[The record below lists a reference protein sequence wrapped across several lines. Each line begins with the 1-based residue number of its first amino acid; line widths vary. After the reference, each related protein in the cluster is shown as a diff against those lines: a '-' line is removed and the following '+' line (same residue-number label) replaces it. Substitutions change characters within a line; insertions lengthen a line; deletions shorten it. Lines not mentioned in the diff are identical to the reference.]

1 MKFLFLIQGEGNGHL
16 TQAVALFQ
24 MLKTEGHEVVAALIG
39 SSGGNRKPD
48 FFCKSV
54 TCPVYAYKSAGLSY
68 SRSGKLEVGTTLAGF
83 IRAIPDISASLRY
96 IDSVVKSTGPD
107 LIVNFFEICGGLY
120 NFFFRNTIP
129 VACIA
134 HQYLFLHPD
143 FRFPGKRKLQR
154 CALTFLSR
162 VTAWGA
168 RDIYALSFAD
178 SYASDPRVRV
188 VPPLLRREVT
198 EGLASRGD
206 HILVYLTQPLL
217 RRQIEKW
224 HRRNPTVK
232 LHCFC
237 NNPYQKTGF
246 AVDDT
251 LTFHPTDTQTFIELL
266 RTCRALV
273 TTAGFESVCEAMLL
287 GKPVMMVPVPNHFEQ
302 ECNALDASLNHI
314 GTVSKK
320 FDLDRLFEYL
330 PHHRSGAEPAR
341 QWLEQAPRLILSPLI
356 SSAAAGQAE
365 SCLPVVNVV
374 PQG

>member
-24 MLKTEGHEVVAALIG
+24 MLESGGHEVAAALVG
-39 SSGGNRKPD
+39 SSGGKRKPD
-48 FFCKSV
+48 FFCKAVS
-54 TCPVYAYKSAGLSY
+54 CPVYTYKSAGLSY
-68 SRSGKLEVGTTLAGF
+68 SRSGKLGVGTTLAGF
-83 IRAIPDISASLRY
+83 IRAVPAITASLRY
-96 IDSVVKSTGPD
+96 IDSVVKSTQPD
-107 LIVNFFEICGGLY
+107 LIVNFYEICGGLY

-134 HQYLFLHPD
+134 HQYLFLHRD
-143 FRFPGKRKLQR
+143 FRFPGKKMLQR
-154 CALTFLSR
+154 HALTFLSR
-162 VTAWGA
+162 TTAWGA
-168 RDIYALSFAD
+168 RDVYALSFTD
-178 SYASDPRVRV
+178 SYASDSGIKV

-198 EGLASRGD
+198 EGPASPGD

-237 NNPYQKTGF
+237 NNSYQKTGF
-246 AVDDT
+246 IVDDT
-251 LTFHPTDTQTFIELL
+251 LTFHPTDTHTFLTLL
-266 RTCRALV
+266 QTCRALV
-273 TTAGFESVCEAMLL
+273 TTAGFESICEAMLL

-314 GTVSKK
+314 GTVSRN

-330 PHHRSGAEPAR
+330 PRHQSRAGSAR
-341 QWLEQAPRLILSPLI
+341 RWVEQAPRLLLSPLT
-356 SSAAAGQAE
+356 SSAVPGQAE
-365 SCLPVVNVV
+365 SCLSGQQV
-374 PQG
+374 GGA

>member
-1 MKFLFLIQGEGNGHL
+1 MKFLFLVQGEGNGHL
-16 TQAVALFQ
+16 TQAVSLFQ
-24 MLKTEGHEVVAALIG
+24 MLRAEGHEVVAALIG
-39 SSGGNRKPD
+39 SSAGNRKPD
-48 FFCKSV
+48 FFCRSV
-54 TCPVYAYKSAGLSY
+54 TCPVYTYKSAGLSY
-68 SRSGKLEVGTTLAGF
+68 SRSGKLGPGATLAGLV
-83 IRAIPDISASLRY
+83 RAVPDISASLRY
-96 IDSVVKSTGPD
+96 IDSVVKSTEPD
-107 LIVNFFEICGGLY
+107 LIVNFYEICGGLY
-120 NFFFRNTIP
+120 NFFFRNAIP
-129 VACIA
+129 VSCIA

-143 FRFPGKRKLQR
+143 FRFPGRKILQR
-154 CALTFLSR
+154 CALTLLSR

-168 RDIYALSFAD
+168 RDVYALSFTD
-178 SYASDPRVRV
+178 SYAPGSRVRV

-206 HILVYLTQPLL
+206 HVLVYLTQPLL

-246 AVDDT
+246 VADDT
-251 LTFHPTDTQTFIELL
+251 LTFHPTDTRTFIELL

-302 ECNALDASLNHI
+302 ECNALDASLNQI
-314 GTVSKK
+314 GTVSKN

-330 PHHRSGAEPAR
+330 PRHESRAAIAR
-341 QWLEQAPRLILSPLI
+341 EWLDQAPRLLLSSLT
-356 SSAAAGQAE
+356 SSIAAGQAE
-365 SCLPVVNVV
+365 KLPAGV
-374 PQG
+374 

>member
-24 MLKTEGHEVVAALIG
+24 MLGSEGHEVVAALVG
-39 SSGGNRKPD
+39 SSGGSRKPD
-48 FFCKSV
+48 FFCKAV
-54 TCPVYAYKSAGLSY
+54 TCPVYTYRSAGLSY
-68 SRSGKLEVGTTLAGF
+68 SQGGKLGAGTTLAGF

-96 IDSVVKSTGPD
+96 IDSVVKSTQPD
-107 LIVNFFEICGGLY
+107 LIVNFYEICGGLY

-134 HQYLFLHPD
+134 HQYLFLHRD
-143 FRFPGKRKLQR
+143 FRFPGKKMLQR
-154 CALTFLSR
+154 YALTFLSR

-168 RDIYALSFAD
+168 RDVYALSFAD
-178 SYASDPRVRV
+178 SYASVPGIKV
-188 VPPLLRREVT
+188 VPPLIRREVT
-198 EGLASRGD
+198 EGPASPGD

-237 NNPYQKTGF
+237 NNSYQKTGYM
-246 AVDDT
+246 VDDT
-251 LTFHPTDTQTFIELL
+251 LTFHPTDTRTFLTLL
-266 RTCRALV
+266 QTCRALV

-314 GTVSKK
+314 GTVSRN

-330 PHHRSGAEPAR
+330 PHHQSGARSAR
-341 QWLEQAPRLILSPLI
+341 LWLEQAPRLLLSPLT
-356 SSAAAGQAE
+356 SSAAGGQAE
-365 SCLPVVNVV
+365 SCLSGQQV
-374 PQG
+374 GEE